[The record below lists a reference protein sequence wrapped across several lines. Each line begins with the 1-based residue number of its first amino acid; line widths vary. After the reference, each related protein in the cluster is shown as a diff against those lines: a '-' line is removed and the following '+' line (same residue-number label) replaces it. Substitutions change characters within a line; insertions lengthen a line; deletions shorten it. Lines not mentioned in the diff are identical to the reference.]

1 MEEIV
6 HIRSIAEVYDFLE
19 TEKPPHP
26 LITIMR
32 KWPRVDK
39 GINELRFSSDLYYIA
54 MKRNIS
60 GSFKYGRNS
69 YDYQEG
75 TMVFMSPGQVATF
88 SLDRAGTEPHG
99 WAILFHPDLI
109 RKTQLVN
116 SIRQYSYFNYE
127 ISEALHL
134 ADKERKFVNTLV
146 DTIELEINQNIDRH
160 SQTLIV
166 QNLETIL
173 KYCQRYY
180 DRQFY
185 TRSSFD
191 KDLVTKFEQYLQAY
205 FESSEL
211 HEQGPPSIDQCGEAL
226 NMSGAYLS
234 DLLRSE
240 TGRSAKDHIYAHL
253 IEKAKTTLLN
263 SQAPVS
269 QIAYQLGFDYP
280 QHFSKLFKS
289 KTGMSPSEYRNL
301 N

>member
-6 HIRSIAEVYDFLE
+6 HIRSIAEVYNFLE

-26 LITIMR
+26 LITVMR
-32 KWPRVDK
+32 KWPKVHKGVD
-39 GINELRFSSDLYYIA
+39 ELRFSSDLYYIA
-54 MKRNIS
+54 LKRNIS

-75 TMVFMSPGQVATF
+75 TMVFIAPGQVATF
-88 SLDRAGTEPHG
+88 SLDRVGTVPHG

-109 RKTQLVN
+109 RKTQLGK

-134 ADKERKFVNTLV
+134 ADKEQKFVNTIV
-146 DTIELEINQNIDRH
+146 DTIEQEINQNIDRH

-173 KYCQRYY
+173 KYSQRYY

-185 TRSSFD
+185 TRSNFD

-205 FESSEL
+205 FESPEL
-211 HEQGPPSIDQCGEAL
+211 REQGIPTIDQCGAAM

-234 DLLRSE
+234 DLLRTE
-240 TGRSAKDHIYAHL
+240 TGRSAKDHIYAYL
-253 IEKAKTTLLN
+253 IEKAKTTLL
-263 SQAPVS
+263 STQAPVS
-269 QIAYQLGFDYP
+269 QIAYQLGFDYS